1 MAPPIL
7 LRKLVYVKFALP
19 SPSEGKFIPPSV
31 KSLYKL
37 YKSTSLTVNVIDN
50 GSNVGTISTIKYA
63 RPFCWSN
70 HIPVLI
76 PVASD
81 WYNGVE
87 LDIGS
92 IVNIIWNSYA

>member
-1 MAPPIL
+1 VAPPIL
-7 LRKLVYVKFALP
+7 LRKLVYVKFALPSSDSVKIIFAVP

-63 RPFCWSN
+63 RPFC
-70 HIPVLI
+70 
-76 PVASD
+76 
-81 WYNGVE
+81 
-87 LDIGS
+87 
-92 IVNIIWNSYA
+92 